1 MAKLTAQKL
10 TSNEVQKVTQ
20 SGENLS
26 SIFVLG
32 LHQFHTMS
40 LFAST
45 RFTKKRIK
53 QYVKKKKQVEQFLA
67 LKYPSEQS
75 YGETAFLK
83 LQMRQ
88 SAFAMSMLV
97 ALLAT
102 IKVSTRNRADNKTIN
117 VPSFSSELLRSHFK
131 ILFIQCV
138 WF

>member
-1 MAKLTAQKL
+1 
-10 TSNEVQKVTQ
+10 
-20 SGENLS
+20 
-26 SIFVLG
+26 
-32 LHQFHTMS
+32 MS

-53 QYVKKKKQVEQFLA
+53 QYVKKKKEKQVELFLA

-75 YGETAFLK
+75 YGETALRK

-97 ALLAT
+97 SFSAAK
-102 IKVSTRNRADNKTIN
+102 KVSTRNKADNKTIN

-138 WF
+138 WFKYLGRRNTVKLLRPNCYL